1 MAGRS
6 RHPAFGLKPF
16 AGDNTNQVLE
26 TGGNSIAEIKSV
38 DGGSNDY
45 MMKVM
50 SAQME
55 FGCDVIEATGEFSG
69 NLNTS
74 GTDTVIDDTHMESLH
89 RVKGQI
95 ALQGHALPDD
105 AIGLVNLEIGP
116 GLAAVDNSYV
126 DVKFLLGVGR
136 SSDATDT
143 QKQYIKFRMVI
154 DRVRVDWN
162 IEQPFVGIAIQG
174 RLSDQYRGIG
184 APIQEDTS

>member
-26 TGGNSIAEIKSV
+26 TGGNSVAEIKSV
-38 DGGSNDY
+38 GGTTDDY

-55 FGCDVIEATGEFSG
+55 FGCDVIEATGEFVG
-69 NLNTS
+69 NLNSS
-74 GTDTVIDDTHMESLH
+74 GTDTPISDTHMESLH
-89 RVKGQI
+89 QVKGQI
-95 ALQGHALPDD
+95 ALQGHALADD

-116 GLAAVDNSYV
+116 GLAAADNSHV
-126 DVKFLLGVGR
+126 DIKFLLGVGTTAA
-136 SSDATDT
+136 ATAA

-154 DRVRVDWN
+154 ESVGINWD
-162 IEQPFVGIAIQG
+162 IEQPFVGVSIRG
-174 RLSDQYRGIG
+174 RLSDQYGASG
-184 APIQEDTS
+184 APIQEAT